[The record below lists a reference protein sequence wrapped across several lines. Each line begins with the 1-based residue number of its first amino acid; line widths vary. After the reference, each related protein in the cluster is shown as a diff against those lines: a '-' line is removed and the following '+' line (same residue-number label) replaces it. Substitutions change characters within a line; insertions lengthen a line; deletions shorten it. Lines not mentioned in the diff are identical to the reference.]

1 MLARIAHDLYWLG
14 RNLARGE
21 HTARMLEGVSQADLQ
36 SPIDDP
42 SAVLLSWDGVL
53 AIMGATQ
60 SDPGHPHATRDD
72 ALRVL
77 TTDTDNDASVRA
89 CVVRAREGARVV
101 RDVISAE
108 MWTAVNRLYLEI
120 EAADYSGPY
129 GFLQRVKERTAL
141 FWGATEAT
149 MLRDEAAA
157 FLQAGRRLE
166 AADMVLRML
175 RVALPFGR
183 EEDGATDGQALAL
196 LQAVGGFQAFRR
208 AVPAPP
214 NAGPVARFLLFE
226 RAYPDSVAASVE
238 AARAALAAADHNE
251 RVSEPVLRLS
261 RVVADLEFRARDGTD
276 QDLREVFALVGREL
290 QSLDRDISARY
301 FAGALT

>member
-1 MLARIAHDLYWLG
+1 MLARIAHDLFWLG
-14 RNLARGE
+14 RNLSRGE

-42 SAVLLSWDGVL
+42 SAVFLSWDGLL
-53 AIMGATQ
+53 AIMGAPALEHQ
-60 SDPGHPHATRDD
+60 ATREEV
-72 ALRVL
+72 LRAL
-77 TTDTDNDASVRA
+77 TTDETNDASVRA

-108 MWTAVNRLYLEI
+108 MWTAINRLYLEI
-120 EAADYSGPY
+120 EAGDYTGPY
-129 GFLQRVKERTAL
+129 GFTQRVKERTAL
-141 FWGATEAT
+141 FWGATGAT

-183 EEDGATDGQALAL
+183 EDGATDGHALAL

-238 AARAALAAADHNE
+238 SARAALAAADHNE

-261 RVVADLEFRARDGTD
+261 RVSADLEFRARDGED

-290 QSLDRDISARY
+290 QSLDGDISARY
-301 FAGALT
+301 FAGSLT